1 MNFPGENTLKL
12 SHETMKSIIIE
23 ALQRQ
28 YGDAI
33 RITSLEYRG
42 YTNPHVELTF
52 TTDAKPAD
60 EVTE

>member
-1 MNFPGENTLKL
+1 MNFPGENTLTL

-23 ALQRQ
+23 ALQRK

-42 YTNPHVELTF
+42 YTNPRVEFVF

>member
-1 MNFPGENTLKL
+1 MNFPGENTLHL
-12 SHETMKSIIIE
+12 SRETMKSIIID

-42 YTNPHVELTF
+42 YPNPHVEIAF

-60 EVTE
+60 EVPA